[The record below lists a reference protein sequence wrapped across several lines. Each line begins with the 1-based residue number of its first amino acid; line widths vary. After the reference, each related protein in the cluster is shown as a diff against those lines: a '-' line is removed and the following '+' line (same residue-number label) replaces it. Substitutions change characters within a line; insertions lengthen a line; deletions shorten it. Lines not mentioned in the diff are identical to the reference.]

1 VVFLLYSFENGDR
14 EWSFEI
20 FFSYKALQKS
30 YAMKT
35 TLRFALLLLFVTP
48 AFGQIMPLTL
58 APDGG
63 NKKASV
69 SEQIGIVKISI
80 TYSRP
85 GVRGRE
91 GKIYNTPV
99 AHYGFVDQ
107 GHGTSHAAPWRAGA
121 NENTA
126 ITFSHP
132 VKVEGQDL
140 PAGSYGFFIAL
151 GEEESTLIFSK
162 ISNSWGSFYYDPTQD
177 ALRVAVKNVSL
188 EKSVEWLKY
197 EFTNQTDNSVVIA
210 MSWEKRTIPF
220 KVEADIHALQ
230 IAAFESDF
238 RTTRPYYDYIAAA
251 DYCVRN
257 NVALDKALAWI
268 DRGTYFRV
276 MGEKNFRTL
285 STRASVLIAMN
296 RIEEAKRVMQE
307 AIPLGNVTDVHYYGR
322 TLLNLKQADEAFRIF
337 KFNYDKNP
345 NVFTT
350 NVGMGR
356 GYSAIGDY
364 KKAMTYLKA
373 ALPQAPDEL
382 NRTSVEGM
390 LRKLESRQ
398 DVNQ

>member
-1 VVFLLYSFENGDR
+1 
-14 EWSFEI
+14 
-20 FFSYKALQKS
+20 
-30 YAMKT
+30 MKT
-35 TLRFALLLLFVTP
+35 SLRIVAFLVFSMP
-48 AFGQIMPLTL
+48 AFSQIMPLTL
-58 APDGG
+58 TPDGG

-85 GVRGRE
+85 GVKGRE
-91 GKIYNTPV
+91 GHIYNTPV

-107 GHGTSHAAPWRAGA
+107 GHGTSTAAPWRAGA

-132 VKVEGQDL
+132 VSVEGHDL

-162 ISNSWGSFYYDPTQD
+162 VSNSWGSFYYDPSQD
-177 ALRVAVKNVSL
+177 ALRVTVKNVPL

-197 EFTNQTDNSVVIA
+197 EFLDETDSTATIA
-210 MSWEKRTIPF
+210 MSWEKRMIPF
-220 KVEADIHALQ
+220 KVEADVHGLQ

-251 DYCVRN
+251 DYCVQN

-285 STRASVLIAMN
+285 STKASVLMKMN
-296 RIEEAKRVMQE
+296 RVEEAKKVMQE
-307 AIPLGNVTDVHYYGR
+307 AIPLGTVTDVHYWGR
-322 TLLNLKQADEAFRIF
+322 ALLNLKQKDEAFKVF

-356 GYSAIGDY
+356 GYSAIGDF
-364 KKAMTYLKA
+364 KKALTYMKA

-382 NRTSVEGM
+382 NKTSVAGM
-390 LRKLESRQ
+390 IKRLEEKQ
-398 DVNQ
+398 DVN